1 MGHATR
7 HKAKTAIRARQI
19 AAALRGKPVPMIDA
33 LRLILVEMVCAK
45 QRVTK
50 TAEPARQIADVQ
62 LDRLVKT
69 TLVWR

>member
-7 HKAKTAIRARQI
+7 HKAKIAIRVRQI
-19 AAALRGKPVPMIDA
+19 VAALRGKPVPMIDA
-33 LRLILVEMVCAK
+33 LRSILVEMVCAK

-50 TAEPARQIADVQ
+50 TAEPARQIVDAPQ
-62 LDRLVKT
+62 DRLVKT